1 MRLIEFFSRVYRC
14 LFATISSHISVQDSF
29 FSTLGLVSFCF
40 CFMFISFKFPCEDIV
55 LDLSKIC
62 VFVSFDVCSCSEC
75 VIDVCLC
82 SECVIN
88 VCLCVLKSVIDV
100 CVQSV
105 IEAVRQINTD
115 PARTP
120 TALAVKI
127 L

>member
-1 MRLIEFFSRVYRC
+1 
-14 LFATISSHISVQDSF
+14 
-29 FSTLGLVSFCF
+29 
-40 CFMFISFKFPCEDIV
+40 MFISFKFPCEDIV

-127 L
+127 LSVFFPSFEVVKFCTSIPVSRRTLR